1 MRLYVVAK
9 DMENNQQIYRDLIL
23 RLPHIAEIAALMLIS
38 RIKFDEVPPA
48 RALTIVLPYG
58 F

>member
-9 DMENNQQIYRDLIL
+9 DMENNQQICRDLIL

-48 RALTIVLPYG
+48 
-58 F
+58 

>member
-1 MRLYVVAK
+1 
-9 DMENNQQIYRDLIL
+9 MENNQQIYRDLIL